1 MIRTADISPCGLY
14 RWKLS
19 RSWPTAHEKTGRVC
33 FIMLNPSTADDA
45 KDDPTLRTCIHFAQ
59 AWGFG
64 GLDVV
69 NLFPFRS
76 SSPIECFGWV
86 KRNAESSVE
95 VHNLNTVAQAV
106 LDSGIVVAAWGA
118 TPWAQD
124 AGRFVAKFI
133 ERTGKPLMCLGTTQD
148 GSPKHP
154 LARGVHRIPRDAM
167 PFPWRPKQ
175 EENDRE

>member
-19 RSWPTAHEKTGRVC
+19 RDWPTASARPGRAC
-33 FIMLNPSTADDA
+33 FVMLNPSTADGS
-45 KDDPTLRTCIHFAQ
+45 KDDPTLRMCIHFAQ

-76 SSPIECFGWV
+76 SSPIECFSWAKNNTEGNV
-86 KRNAESSVE
+86 VT
-95 VHNLNTVAQAV
+95 HNLNTVAHAV
-106 LDSGIVVAAWGA
+106 IGASIVVAAWGA
-118 TPWAQD
+118 APWAKEAGD
-124 AGRFVAKFI
+124 FVGRFVNA
-133 ERTGKPLMCLGTTQD
+133 TGRDLFCLGTTQD

-154 LARGVHRIPRDAM
+154 LARGVHRIPRDQK
-167 PFPWRPKQ
+167 PILWRPT
-175 EENDRE
+175 EENDQ